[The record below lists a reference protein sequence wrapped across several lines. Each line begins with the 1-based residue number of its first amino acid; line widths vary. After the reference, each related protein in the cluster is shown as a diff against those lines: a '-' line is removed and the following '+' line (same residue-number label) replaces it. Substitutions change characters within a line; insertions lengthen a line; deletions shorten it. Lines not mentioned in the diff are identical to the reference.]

1 MNKKQGIIIVTLLA
15 LIVCM
20 GVLATRLNSP
30 LYTQSGGE
38 KSAISLKS
46 NDKNAKNTS
55 SYFVEA
61 KMARD
66 NKVTQTLQNLKGIM
80 EDKNISQKQKD
91 STAEQYAALAM
102 SYNYETKIE
111 LNLEAKG
118 YENSVC
124 LLNGDKATVIVKGNS
139 NEKLTDKQLREI
151 QTIVVN
157 EAKIKNVEVS
167 VRE

>member
-20 GVLATRLNSP
+20 GVLATKLNNP

-46 NDKNAKNTS
+46 NDKNAS

-118 YENSVC
+118 YEDSVC

-139 NEKLTDKQLREI
+139 TEKLTDKQLREI
-151 QTIVVN
+151 QTIVLN

>member
-20 GVLATRLNSP
+20 GVLATKLNSP

-46 NDKNAKNTS
+46 NDKNTS
-55 SYFVEA
+55 GYFVEA

-91 STAEQYAALAM
+91 STAEQYATLAM
-102 SYNYETKIE
+102 AYNYETKIE

-151 QTIVVN
+151 QSIVVN